1 MSSFGFLRL
10 APGAALAALLLA
22 GCSLSVPRASA
33 PTARP
38 STSTGA
44 AEIPVATPTPG
55 AAGATPTAFDAVH
68 VYSVLAPA
76 VALIIVST
84 RQGTAEG
91 SGFVVARA
99 GGTSYLITNNHVVNG
114 ATSAEVLL
122 PDGRHY
128 TSPVQGTDPQEDI
141 AVLKV
146 PDGNLPLA
154 VFGDST
160 RIKPGQP
167 VAAIG
172 SPEGAT
178 DFGSVTVGVI
188 SAVHRTLSN
197 VGGGGGRSQTGE
209 NLPDVIQTDAPI
221 NPGNSG
227 GPLADADG
235 LVIGINTAGDTAAN
249 SIGFAIPSLVAK
261 RIADD
266 LIAGR
271 KPGHPYVGVSYQDI
285 ASYLA
290 GHASS
295 TIQGYGIVVSCAV
308 PGGPAEKAGIRSNDV
323 VEKIDRTSLNNGE
336 TLGGVLQLHKP
347 GDTVPF
353 VVVRGSGQTT
363 INVTLGDRPANPASC

>member
-1 MSSFGFLRL
+1 VTGFGFLRL
-10 APGAALAALLLA
+10 APCAAFAALLLA
-22 GCSLSVPRASA
+22 GCSLSVPRALA

-55 AAGATPTAFDAVH
+55 VAGATPTAFDAVH

-84 RQGTAEG
+84 RQGTSEG

-99 GGTSYLITNNHVVNG
+99 GGTSYMITNNHVVSG

-128 TSPVQGTDPQEDI
+128 TAQVQGTDPQEDI

-146 PDGNLPLA
+146 PDGKLPLA
-154 VFGDST
+154 EFGDST
-160 RIKPGQP
+160 KLKPGQP

-172 SPEGAT
+172 SPEGASG
-178 DFGSVTVGVI
+178 FGSVTVGVI

-197 VGGGGGRSQTGE
+197 VGASRSQTGE

-235 LVIGINTAGDTAAN
+235 RVIGINTAGDTAAN

-295 TIQGYGIVVSCAV
+295 SIQGYGIVVSCAV
-308 PGGPAEKAGIRSNDV
+308 PGAPAEKAGIKSNDV
-323 VEKIDRTSLNNGE
+323 VEKIDRTDLNNGE

-353 VVVRGSGQTT
+353 VVLRGSSQTT
-363 INVTLGDRPANPASC
+363 ISVTLGDRPANPASC